1 MNTMSNAEHEIMV
14 LRKTI
19 EDLSHQIINSK
30 HQEERILSE
39 FSSMNS
45 ELVNLQRLLAKSNAE
60 LTAAREEA
68 VHANHARARFLAIMT
83 HEIRTPMNGVIG
95 MADIL
100 LSSDLSDEQKRSVML
115 IQESAELL
123 LGMINNMLDLSKMEA
138 GKMQLQ
144 ESTVNMRLLLDH
156 IIRLIEPK
164 VRENE
169 NTISAFID
177 YRVESD
183 LIGDGGRIRQILLN
197 LLSNANKF
205 TKNGKIEISIQLK
218 ENSANSQAL
227 HIEVSDT
234 GIGIAPDHQKNLF
247 QPYAQADRPEQQ
259 DVEGTGL
266 GLSICKS
273 LVELMEGTIDLKSDK
288 GKGSTFWFD
297 IPLKK
302 SPKEAELLVQ
312 TRPTRTEQPGRQEE
326 SAMPPLAIGQIE
338 KPILIVEDNPINSQ
352 VIQLQLKKM
361 GITNVHT
368 ASNGQ
373 EAVSIYLS
381 HNYLMV
387 LMDNRMPVM
396 DGFQATRKI
405 RELEAA
411 EMRVAIPI
419 IALTANT
426 SQEDRQR
433 CLDVGMDDILTKPV
447 NLDSLTRIM
456 HKWLP
461 VTVTEKILDMSVIQE
476 IIELNEA
483 GDPEVLRTLIE
494 MYQSETPK
502 KLERLRTLAAAG
514 DAEALADAAHELKS
528 GSLSIGINHLSQL
541 LSEIEKRSR
550 QQDIQEIPEMVEALF
565 PAYEKAKQELE
576 QLVN

>member
-60 LTAAREEA
+60 LKAAREEA
-68 VHANHARARFLAIMT
+68 VNANQARARFLAIMT

-95 MADIL
+95 MAEIL
-100 LSSDLSDEQKRSVML
+100 LSSDLSDEQKRSVLL

-177 YRVESD
+177 YRVESN

-205 TKNGKIEISIQLK
+205 TQNGKIEISIQLK
-218 ENSANSQAL
+218 ENSANLQSL

-302 SPKEAELLVQ
+302 SPKESELLVQ
-312 TRPTRTEQPGRQEE
+312 TRASSNEQSGSQNE
-326 SAMPPLAIGQIE
+326 SSVPPLAVNQME
-338 KPILIVEDNPINSQ
+338 NPILIVEDNPINSQ

-368 ASNGQ
+368 AINGQ

-405 RELEAA
+405 RELEAT
-411 EMRVAIPI
+411 EMRVAVPI

-461 VTVTEKILDMSVIQE
+461 VTITEKILDMSVIQE

-483 GDPEVLRTLIE
+483 GDPEVLRTLIG

-502 KLERLRTLAAAG
+502 KLERLRRLAAAG

-541 LSEIEKRSR
+541 LSEIEKKSR
-550 QQDIQEIPEMVEALF
+550 QQDMQDISQMVEALF
-565 PAYEKAKQELE
+565 PAYEKAKKELE

>member
-1 MNTMSNAEHEIMV
+1 MSNAEHEIMV

-60 LTAAREEA
+60 LKAAREEA
-68 VHANHARARFLAIMT
+68 VNANQARARFLAIMT

-95 MADIL
+95 MAEIL
-100 LSSDLSDEQKRSVML
+100 LSSDLSDEQKRSVLL

-177 YRVESD
+177 YRVESN

-205 TKNGKIEISIQLK
+205 TQNGKIEISIQLK
-218 ENSANSQAL
+218 ENSANLQSL

-302 SPKEAELLVQ
+302 SPKESELLVQ
-312 TRPTRTEQPGRQEE
+312 TRASSNEQSGSQNE
-326 SAMPPLAIGQIE
+326 SSVPPLAVNQME
-338 KPILIVEDNPINSQ
+338 NPILIVEDNPINSQ

-368 ASNGQ
+368 AINGQ

-405 RELEAA
+405 RELEAT
-411 EMRVAIPI
+411 EMRVAVPI

-461 VTVTEKILDMSVIQE
+461 VTITEKILDMSVIQE

-483 GDPEVLRTLIE
+483 GDPEVLRTLIG

-502 KLERLRTLAAAG
+502 KLERLRRLAAAG

-541 LSEIEKRSR
+541 LSEIEKKSR
-550 QQDIQEIPEMVEALF
+550 QQDMQDISQMVEALF
-565 PAYEKAKQELE
+565 PAYEKAKKELE